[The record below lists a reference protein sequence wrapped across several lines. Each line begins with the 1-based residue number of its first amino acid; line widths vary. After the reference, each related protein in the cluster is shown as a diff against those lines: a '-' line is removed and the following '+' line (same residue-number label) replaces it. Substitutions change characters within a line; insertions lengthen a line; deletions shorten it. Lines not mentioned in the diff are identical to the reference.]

1 MLAKTTNRCKLQCF
15 QIICLLV
22 LCPDLHLHSGEVT
35 AHILSFLYSGGF
47 LHTIY
52 VTSQLITSSSTVT
65 GESALYILHTS
76 QVLNLISIFIAWVVY
91 PKSPSKSETNNSG
104 ATNIESYVTTEA
116 KMCGAL
122 HLCQLCLHRGVLQTK
137 HTEMTDA
144 TECSSPILCGGGGAS
159 AHTYYK

>member
-1 MLAKTTNRCKLQCF
+1 MSSSGMLRRVALVRTDVSEELSLSINRVTRIGELGMLAKTTNRCKLQCF

-116 KMCGAL
+116 KMCGA
-122 HLCQLCLHRGVLQTK
+122 
-137 HTEMTDA
+137 
-144 TECSSPILCGGGGAS
+144 
-159 AHTYYK
+159 